1 MLYINEMEQFN
12 IVSTIIYNLF
22 ILAFQTRRVS
32 THFSDSIRSVNIT
45 RSDNLNSGDKF
56 NLLVVNSSLCH
67 DQNVI
72 GTELFALCRLHSF
85 ETESFGP
92 NSCSIECTCRNG
104 SGSFIVS
111 EKRCSDER
119 KLRRGW

>member
-12 IVSTIIYNLF
+12 IASTIIYNLF

-56 NLLVVNSSLCH
+56 NLLVVNSSLCD

-72 GTELFALCRLHSF
+72 ATELFALCRLYSF